1 MGVKDILV
9 HLDAAPPG
17 PRLALAADLAQRL
30 GAHLAGLFVVEAPLP
45 VIAAADG
52 GGGIALAA
60 LLEQLREEELAK
72 AARRKGEFE
81 AALAPFGLAGEWR
94 QEEGAALGILHRHAR
109 HADLLVLGQPEPD
122 DGAAM
127 ARVEATLFASGRPL
141 LLVPHAGAPART
153 GRRVLIGWNA
163 SREAARALHDAL
175 PLMAG
180 AEAVTVLVAN
190 PEDTPGAHGEQP
202 GADIARHL
210 ARHGLPVS
218 VQVVTSPEL
227 GAGELLL
234 NAAADLGAD
243 LLVMGGYGH
252 SRLREWVLG
261 GATRTLL
268 REATLP
274 VLMSH

>member
-9 HLDAAPPG
+9 HLDGGPPG
-17 PRLALAADLAQRL
+17 PRLALAADLARRL
-30 GAHLAGLFVVEAPLP
+30 GAHLAGLFVVEVPLP
-45 VIAAADG
+45 VLAGADG
-52 GGGIALAA
+52 GGGLALAA
-60 LLEQLREEELAK
+60 LIEQLREAEIAK
-72 AARRKGEFE
+72 AALRKAEFE

-94 QEEGAALGILHRHAR
+94 QEEGAALGILPRHAR
-109 HADLLVLGQPEPD
+109 HADLLVLGQPESE

-127 ARVEATLFASGRPL
+127 ARVEAALFASGRPL
-141 LLVPHAGAPART
+141 LMVPHAGAPARI
-153 GRRVLIGWNA
+153 GRRVLVGWNA

-190 PEDTPGAHGEQP
+190 PEATPGAHGDQP

-210 ARHGLPVS
+210 ARHGLAVT
-218 VQVVTSPEL
+218 VQVVASPEL

-252 SRLREWVLG
+252 SRLREWILG